1 MRARLW
7 WYVFLLVIFVVV
19 AKATGNA
26 STAFHV
32 AEYVGLVVIALVMLA
47 LLTQGIRELRA
58 RRRRGKPGG

>member
-1 MRARLW
+1 MKGRLW
-7 WYVFLLVIFVVV
+7 WYVFLLAIFVVV

-47 LLTQGIRELRA
+47 LFTQGFRELRQ
-58 RRRRGKPGG
+58 RRRADKPRD